1 MKNIQTPQIPQ
12 TPKAPYILVVDDM
25 PANVQ
30 LLLRMLTDR
39 GYNPRAVLSGE
50 LALESVRADPP
61 ELILLDINMPQ
72 MNGFEVCQQL
82 KSDPALRD
90 IPVIFISA
98 MHEVDEKVKAF
109 AVGGVDYVTKPF
121 ELNEISARVEVHLKL
136 RALQRELSEH
146 NEQLEFQVVQRT
158 RELTKAYERMHE
170 LNRLK
175 DDFFSMI
182 SHEMRTPAGG
192 VLGFGELLISLC
204 PESDDRTLFADMF
217 TKSAKRMLK
226 LLDDV
231 VLLIDLEARTP
242 QSGKPLRV
250 VDLLVLVQ
258 GVLPELTIT
267 IDQSAELDASVIQG
281 HEPHLKSSLATMVLL
296 ATFFSKNAAAVHL
309 VGTQDATRIYL
320 RIELD
325 NLLLSSA
332 QADDY
337 FVIGSSA
344 RSSSPAET
352 MGLAPVVAHQ
362 IIKASGG
369 GLTLVKVTT
378 STGYLEASFPKFP
391 KRTGPALLEVGST

>member
-1 MKNIQTPQIPQ
+1 MNNIQTPQ
-12 TPKAPYILVVDDM
+12 TPKAPHILVVDDT

-30 LLLRMLTDR
+30 LLIRMLTDR
-39 GYNPRAVLSGE
+39 GHSPRAVLSGE
-50 LALESVRADPP
+50 LALQSARADLP
-61 ELILLDINMPQ
+61 ELILLDINMPK
-72 MNGFEVCQQL
+72 MNGFEVCRQL
-82 KSDPALRD
+82 KADPALRD

-98 MHEVDEKVKAF
+98 LHEVDEKVKAF

-121 ELNEISARVEVHLKL
+121 QLSEISARVEVHLKL
-136 RALQRELSEH
+136 RALQRQLGEH
-146 NEQLEFQVVQRT
+146 NDRLEFQVVQRT

-217 TKSAKRMLK
+217 TKSAERLSK

-231 VLLIDLEARTP
+231 VLLTDLDAKTP
-242 QSGKPLRV
+242 QLGKPLRV
-250 VDLLVLVQ
+250 VDLLVQVQ
-258 GVLPELTIT
+258 GVLPELAIT
-267 IDQSAELDASVIQG
+267 IDHSAALDASRIKG
-281 HEPHLKSSLATMVLL
+281 HEPHLKSSLATLVLL
-296 ATFFSKNAAAVHL
+296 ATFFSRNAAAVHL
-309 VGTQDATRIYL
+309 VATLDASRIRL

-325 NLLLSSA
+325 NFLMSNEQA
-332 QADDY
+332 QDY

-344 RSSSPAET
+344 RSSSRAET

-362 IIKASGG
+362 IITATGG
-369 GLTLVKVTT
+369 ELKLVKLTS
-378 STGYLEASFPKFP
+378 STGYLEASFPKH
-391 KRTGPALLEVGST
+391 TESALS